1 MVEFT
6 KVDIYPD
13 LMPVFK
19 LGVKDISDLNS
30 YKHSGVITGK
40 VLEQGVPV
48 SRRVLCHQRDMGIL
62 VGATWSDA
70 NGDYII
76 DGLDDSKKYYIVSL
90 DEDMSS
96 AQYNAVVQDLIPAN
110 EVLT

>member
-1 MVEFT
+1 MEFT

-13 LMPVFK
+13 LIPVFK
-19 LGVKDISDLNS
+19 LGIKEVGILHKPK
-30 YKHSGVITGK
+30 YHGVITGK

-48 SRRVLCHQRDMGIL
+48 SRRVLCHQRDTGAL
-62 VGATWSDA
+62 VGSTWSDV

-90 DEDMSS
+90 DEDMSTT
-96 AQYNAVVQDLIPAN
+96 QYNAVVQDLIPAN
-110 EVLT
+110 EVPT

>member
-1 MVEFT
+1 MEFN

-13 LMPVFK
+13 LIPVFK
-19 LGVKDISDLNS
+19 IGVMDISDLHGPK
-30 YKHSGVITGK
+30 YSGIITGK

-48 SRRVLCHQRDMGIL
+48 SRRVLCHERNTGIL
-62 VGATWSDA
+62 VGSTWSDV
-70 NGDYII
+70 NGDYVIT
-76 DGLDDSKKYYIVSL
+76 DLDDSKKYYIVAL

-96 AQYNAVVQDLIPAN
+96 TQYNAVVQDLIPAN